1 MKTNDST
8 RRFRLAPSLLA
19 GLTLVGC
26 SALDVKTETLEKTE
40 EIRVGPEAA
49 PRRSITSF
57 SDALRCMDVTLSNY
71 GVRDVSVLIED
82 ILDQTKKVN
91 AGTTDMLI
99 TAVSEMTTRSR
110 AIRLVAFG
118 EDSKNL
124 ITFLQQAEQKSAYAV
139 TPQFDIQGSITQLDE
154 NLIQKQAD
162 AGIGFDSGGSFG
174 IGVGYAKDA
183 ASNILALDLSMLDTD
198 DFSVLPG
205 VTSRNAVVIFKEG
218 KGFDADATISKFGI
232 NYNMS
237 LSRSEG
243 QSQAL
248 RNLVELAT
256 IELFGKLTR
265 TPYWSCLG
273 STGAEVEVQR
283 EIEDWYYGFQANP
296 PQLTAWFQNQLR
308 LRGYYNGVV
317 DGADSQEL
325 RVAAAG
331 YRRALGLPEQGGLD
345 LAFFSAYLA
354 ADHAAVMAGNTPA
367 VAPAAV
373 VPTAPGTPVTP
384 VVAVPEVAVAP
395 PQAPAA
401 ARAQPAALPP
411 LALGITANNGQTRF
425 SRGELINLSIETSR
439 NAYVQCYLQNENRA
453 IQRFFPNRF
462 ARDSMIKA
470 GAPLQIPGQMRFEFV
485 ANKKG
490 VDETVACFGAERDL
504 MPVLPSVV
512 VGTDF
517 EDLPVTS
524 LGQVRDAYR
533 RAAGNDFVEETFNVN
548 IR

>member
-1 MKTNDST
+1 MNRNAT
-8 RRFRLAPSLLA
+8 RRRYRLVSPLALSLM
-19 GLTLVGC
+19 LVGC
-26 SALDVKTETLEKTE
+26 AAMDVKTETVEQTE
-40 EIRVGPEAA
+40 VIRIGPESA
-49 PRRSITSF
+49 PRRSITGF
-57 SDALRCMDVTLSNY
+57 SDALRCMDTTLANY
-71 GVRDVSVLIED
+71 GVRDVSVLLED

-91 AGTTDMLI
+91 AGTKDMLI
-99 TAVSEMTTRSR
+99 TAVSEMSTRSR

-118 EDSKNL
+118 PDSGNL
-124 ITFLQQAEQKSAYAV
+124 ITFLQQAESKSAYAV
-139 TPQFDIQGSITQLDE
+139 TPQFDIKGSITQLDE

-174 IGVGYAKDA
+174 IGMGYAKDA
-183 ASNILALDLSMLDTD
+183 ASNILALDLTMLDTD

-248 RNLVELAT
+248 RNLVELAA

-265 TPYWSCLG
+265 TPYWICLG
-273 STGAEVEVQR
+273 STGDQPEIRR

-317 DGADSQEL
+317 DGADSHEL
-325 RVAAAG
+325 RIAAAG
-331 YRRALGLPEQGGLD
+331 YRKALGLPEEGGLD
-345 LAFFSAYLA
+345 FAFFVAYLA
-354 ADHAAVMAGNTPA
+354 ADHADVMAG
-367 VAPAAV
+367 APA
-373 VPTAPGTPVTP
+373 PTL
-384 VVAVPEVAVAP
+384 
-395 PQAPAA
+395 
-401 ARAQPAALPP
+401 AALPP
-411 LALGITANNGQTRF
+411 DGASPARADGAATQGFALRVSAEGGQTRF
-425 SRGELINLSIETSR
+425 KRGELINLRIETSR
-439 NAYVQCYLQNENRA
+439 DAYVYCYLQDEDRA

-462 ARDSMIKA
+462 ARDALVKA
-470 GAPLQIPGQMRFEFV
+470 GTPLQVPGQMRFQFV
-485 ANKKG
+485 ANSKG
-490 VDETVACFGAERDL
+490 VRENVACFAATRDL
-504 MPVLPSVV
+504 MPQLPGVV

-517 EDLPVTS
+517 EDLS
-524 LGQVRDAYR
+524 LSSLDQVRDAYR
-533 RAAGNDFVEETFNVN
+533 RVAGNDLAEGNFNVD